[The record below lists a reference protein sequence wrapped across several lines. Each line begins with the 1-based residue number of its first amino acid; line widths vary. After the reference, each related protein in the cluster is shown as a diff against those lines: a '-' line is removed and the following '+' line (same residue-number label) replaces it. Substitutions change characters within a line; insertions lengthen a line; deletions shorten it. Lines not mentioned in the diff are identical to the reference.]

1 VATQV
6 DLARQL
12 LDAASNDEL
21 MARSLLPVEGVTDA
35 GIGYHAQQ
43 ALEKAIKAVLA
54 FNGIKFPFTH
64 SLEYL
69 RDTCKESEIE
79 LPSTLD
85 GMEELTPFAAAERYG
100 SPTPIGLDRD
110 KALAWASTAVGWAWR
125 QIEPKEEPAGEA
137 PGSDAPHP

>member
-1 VATQV
+1 VATSI

-12 LDAASNDEL
+12 LDAAVNDEL

-43 ALEKAIKAVLA
+43 AVEKAIKAVLA
-54 FNGIKFPFTH
+54 AKGIKFPFTH
-64 SLEYL
+64 NLDYL
-69 RDTCKESEIE
+69 RDSVKESGIEE

-110 KALAWASTAVGWAWR
+110 KALAWAVAAIHWAR
-125 QIEPKEEPAGEA
+125 QQIEPMSART
-137 PGSDAPHP
+137 